1 MASDKFKELQEFAD
15 ADLLSE
21 LEATEAQYQKMRFDH
36 AVKGMDNP
44 LKLREVRRDIARIRT
59 EMRRRWLAGMSEQ
72 DLAKRT
78 KIVARRKR
86 K

>member
-59 EMRRRWLAGMSEQ
+59 EMRRRELAGMSGQ

>member
-1 MASDKFKELQEFAD
+1 MASKKFVELQDFAD
-15 ADLLSE
+15 ADLTSE

-36 AVKGMDNP
+36 AVKGLENP
-44 LKLREVRRDIARIRT
+44 LTLREVRRDIARIQT
-59 EMRRRWLAGMSEQ
+59 ELRRRELAKLSEKELAG
-72 DLAKRT
+72 RT

>member
-1 MASDKFKELQEFAD
+1 MASKKFLELQDFAD
-15 ADLLSE
+15 ADLATE

-36 AVKGMDNP
+36 AVKGLENP
-44 LKLREVRRDIARIRT
+44 LTLREVRRDIARIQT
-59 EMRRRWLAGMSEQ
+59 ELRRRELAKLSEQELAG
-72 DLAKRT
+72 RT

>member
-59 EMRRRWLAGMSEQ
+59 EMRRRELAGMSEQ